1 MARSSAAAP
10 SRQSVDPA
18 RRSLKGLEGLIPY
31 SQHDR
36 LSGLLSDTDL
46 ATLRHLVTTGIGV
59 NTLRALT
66 SDLAYLERWSLAATG
81 EALPWPAG
89 RDLILKFIAHHLW
102 DPVRRESDPN
112 HGMPEDVQ
120 AALRREGALRT
131 NARMPQHGQAP
142 SGPLAHL
149 APVARRRGGIRRR
162 PGALS
167 TAPRQSR
174 LGPPTLPQSERAL
187 TGDVIE
193 ALLRTCWMNRP
204 IDLRDRAILLLAFGS
219 GGRRRSEVAGFRV
232 EDVRFEADL
241 SVGPDSPPLPAAS
254 LRLGRTKTTDAGE
267 GAIAWLVG
275 KPVEALKTWMTVAR
289 IEKGPLFRPIDQWG
303 HVGSGALSPQ
313 AINLIVKK
321 RVALAGSSRIS
332 SPRTDCAQAT

>member
-1 MARSSAAAP
+1 
-10 SRQSVDPA
+10 
-18 RRSLKGLEGLIPY
+18 
-31 SQHDR
+31 
-36 LSGLLSDTDL
+36 
-46 ATLRHLVTTGIGV
+46 
-59 NTLRALT
+59 
-66 SDLAYLERWSLAATG
+66 
-81 EALPWPAG
+81 
-89 RDLILKFIAHHLW
+89 
-102 DPVRRESDPN
+102 
-112 HGMPEDVQ
+112 
-120 AALRREGALRT
+120 
-131 NARMPQHGQAP
+131 
-142 SGPLAHL
+142 
-149 APVARRRGGIRRR
+149 
-162 PGALS
+162 
-167 TAPRQSR
+167 
-174 LGPPTLPQSERAL
+174 
-187 TGDVIE
+187 
-193 ALLRTCWMNRP
+193 MNRP

-321 RVALAGSSRIS
+321 RVALAGLQPHLFSAHGLRSGYLTEAARQGV
-332 SPRTDCAQAT
+332 PLTEAMAQSHHRSVQQAARYYNDVDRKVGRAARLLD

>member
-131 NARMPQHGQAP
+131 NARMPPARSSAVWP
-142 SGPLAHL
+142 SGAPCTSGEAPRGHSATARCGQHCASPVAPRPAHL
-149 APVARRRGGIRRR
+149 
-162 PGALS
+162 
-167 TAPRQSR
+167 
-174 LGPPTLPQSERAL
+174 
-187 TGDVIE
+187 
-193 ALLRTCWMNRP
+193 
-204 IDLRDRAILLLAFGS
+204 
-219 GGRRRSEVAGFRV
+219 
-232 EDVRFEADL
+232 
-241 SVGPDSPPLPAAS
+241 PAKAN
-254 LRLGRTKTTDAGE
+254 E
-267 GAIAWLVG
+267 
-275 KPVEALKTWMTVAR
+275 P
-289 IEKGPLFRPIDQWG
+289 
-303 HVGSGALSPQ
+303 
-313 AINLIVKK
+313 
-321 RVALAGSSRIS
+321 
-332 SPRTDCAQAT
+332 